1 MLFITYLFIYEH
13 VAHMST
19 WKNRCTYLFV
29 LKELKEKKN
38 YIKYYMLLSKVSQL
52 DTETYIKMYDEKTSM
67 KKELCYK
74 TVRLCAIK
82 SWFHE
87 LL

>member
-1 MLFITYLFIYEH
+1 
-13 VAHMST
+13 
-19 WKNRCTYLFV
+19 
-29 LKELKEKKN
+29 
-38 YIKYYMLLSKVSQL
+38 MLLSKVSQL
-52 DTETYIKMYDEKTSM
+52 DTETYNMYIKMYDEKKTSM

-82 SWFHE
+82 CWFHE

>member
-1 MLFITYLFIYEH
+1 
-13 VAHMST
+13 
-19 WKNRCTYLFV
+19 
-29 LKELKEKKN
+29 
-38 YIKYYMLLSKVSQL
+38 MLLSKVSQL